1 MKERQHVF
9 VVKFY
14 KHFLD
19 ISRMHISTYVYQ
31 FIELHFEFP
40 HFYRDQVLG
49 KNAFT
54 VKVWFRDYYLYTVS
68 PTQCVTSRTIT
79 WLRTFSMVLP
89 KIALF
94 INLNKF
100 FWN

>member
-1 MKERQHVF
+1 MSVYNFTFFMKERQHVF

-54 VKVWFRDYYLYTVS
+54 VKVWFRDYYFYTVF

-79 WLRTFSMVLP
+79 
-89 KIALF
+89 
-94 INLNKF
+94 
-100 FWN
+100 